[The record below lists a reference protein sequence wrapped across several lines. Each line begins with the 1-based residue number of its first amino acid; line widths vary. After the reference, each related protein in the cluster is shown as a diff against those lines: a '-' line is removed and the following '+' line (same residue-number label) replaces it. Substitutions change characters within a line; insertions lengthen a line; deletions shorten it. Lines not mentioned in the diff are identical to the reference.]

1 LQDAFHDALT
11 ALPNRALFLDRVEH
25 ALQSARRAGNSAF
38 VVVSLDLNRFKVVND
53 SLGQTLGDQL
63 LVATSHRLKGCLR
76 LRDTVARL
84 GSDEF
89 SALLTGIDGPEDAVR
104 IAERIKNELME
115 PFRAN
120 SQEIFVTASIGVAI
134 SRPEY
139 SRSDDLLSEADAAM
153 YRAKSQGRARYEI
166 LEQKNARAR
175 QPSLGTGVTS

>member
-63 LVATSHRLKGCLR
+63 LVAISHRLKGCLR

-139 SRSDDLLSEADAAM
+139 SRSDDLLSEADAAL

-166 LEQKNARAR
+166 LEQKNAHAR